1 MNKTCFLGI
10 DMHPEAEAKLKAH
23 FRIAKD
29 AIDLA
34 VSNAAIVYSPDPA
47 WDFSVCKKM
56 RIIACHS
63 SGGEDINI
71 RCRKNNIEIFEST
84 RIWRTVAEHAMA
96 LLLSAIRNIPQAD
109 RDIKDGLWKNHS
121 ELKIKHSGLG
131 MYGKTAGIWGLG
143 KIGKSI
149 VPMLN
154 AFGINTIYNDIKRLS
169 NEEEKELGVGFRA
182 LDDFLASVDYLFV
195 LLPLTIENRN
205 IMDEKLF
212 AKIKRGTVLVNV
224 ARAGLIK
231 ESAFKIAVEQGILYA
246 SALDVLWNEGTD
258 QPEWITDNKKIIT
271 VPHLGGSTRE
281 CDLELVDHV
290 INAVAA
296 AGDAH
301 SSRSDVT
308 VCTSRLNS
316 RRPSPDSVADE

>member
-1 MNKTCFLGI
+1 MNRTCFLGI
-10 DMHPEAEAKLKAH
+10 DMHPEAEDKLRIH
-23 FRIAKD
+23 FSITKD
-29 AIDLA
+29 TVDLT
-34 VSNAAIVYSPDPA
+34 VSDAAIVYSPDPA
-47 WDFSVCKKM
+47 WDFSVCKQM
-56 RIIACHS
+56 RVIACHS

-71 RCRKNNIEIFEST
+71 RCKKNNIKIFEST
-84 RIWRTVAEHAMA
+84 QIWRTVAEHAMA
-96 LLLSAIRNIPQAD
+96 LLLSVIRNIPQAD

-143 KIGKSI
+143 KIGKNI

-154 AFGINTIYNDIKRLS
+154 AFGINTIYNDIKKLP
-169 NEEEKELGVGFRA
+169 NEEEKGLGVSFRT
-182 LDDFLASVDYLFV
+182 LDDLLASADYLFL
-195 LLPLTIENRN
+195 LLPLTVENQN
-205 IMDEKLF
+205 IVNEKIF

-231 ESAFKIAVEQGILYA
+231 ENAFKTAIEQGILYA

-258 QPEWITDNKKIIT
+258 QPEWITNNKKIIT

-290 INAVAA
+290 VNTFI
-296 AGDAH
+296 
-301 SSRSDVT
+301 T
-308 VCTSRLNS
+308 
-316 RRPSPDSVADE
+316 